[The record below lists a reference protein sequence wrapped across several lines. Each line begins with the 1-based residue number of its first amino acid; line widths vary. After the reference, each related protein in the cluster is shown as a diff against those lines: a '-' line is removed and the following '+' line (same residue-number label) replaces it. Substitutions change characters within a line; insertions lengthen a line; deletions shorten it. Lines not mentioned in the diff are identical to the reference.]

1 MTVVIRLKKQ
11 ADRKVRRGYLW
22 IFSNE
27 IDYPAVKDLSSGGIY
42 DVMDSSGEFL
52 GVAYANPKSLIAARL
67 LSRKKVSIDVDFVLD
82 RLKTAFE
89 RRQAYCR
96 NREAYRI
103 FFGEADLLPGLVLDL
118 YGRHV
123 ALQSSTAGVDTILDT
138 ILEAIESLIS
148 PESIV
153 VRNDSSIRILEGVP
167 IFKEVKLG
175 SSVDGIK
182 FKSKDISFVA
192 DLINGQ
198 KTGFFLDQE
207 FNRPL
212 LNRYVPEQRVG
223 SRSLL
228 LFRSLGYPCSCR
240 RGHFSHC
247 GGFLCSSHSTR
258 FPNRLHEP
266 LRITDQCCPLRCLQ
280 FLKSGSEKW
289 DVIILDPPA
298 FIKSRSKIREGR
310 QGYID
315 VNKRAIERLKPGG
328 LFVTCSCSGHMGLPD
343 FLEVINI
350 AAYRNGRDLRVLDV
364 LGQGP
369 DHPTL
374 TAMPET
380 RYLKVIIAQ
389 AL

>member
-1 MTVVIRLKKQ
+1 MIRLRKQ

-27 IDYPAVKDLSSGGIY
+27 IDYPAVKDLSVGGIY
-42 DVMDSSGEFL
+42 NVETFTGEFL

-67 LSRKKVSIDVDFVLD
+67 LSREKVSIDIDFVLG
-82 RLKTAFE
+82 RLKRAFE
-89 RRQAYCR
+89 RRRTYCK
-96 NREAYRI
+96 NREAYRV

-123 ALQSSTAGVDTILDT
+123 VVQSSTAGVDRILDN
-138 ILEAIESLIS
+138 ILDALESLIS

-153 VRNDSSIRILEGVP
+153 VRNDSSIRTLEGIP
-167 IFKEVKLG
+167 IYKEVKLG
-175 SSVDGIK
+175 SSVDGVK
-182 FKSKDISFVA
+182 FKSQNISFVS

-212 LNRYVPEQRVG
+212 LNRYIPNNTTVLDLYCYSGAWGIHALAAGATSVTAVDSSAAALELATQVACMNHYE
-223 SRSLL
+223 SRINIV
-228 LFRSLGYPCSCR
+228 RS
-240 RGHFSHC
+240 
-247 GGFLCSSHSTR
+247 
-258 FPNRLHEP
+258 
-266 LRITDQCCPLRCLQ
+266 DVLQ

-289 DVIILDPPA
+289 DAIILDPPA
-298 FIKSRSKIREGR
+298 FIKSRLKIREGR

-315 VNKRAIERLKPGG
+315 VNKKAIERLKPGG
-328 LFVTCSCSGHMGLPD
+328 LFVTCSCSGHMGLSD
-343 FLEVINI
+343 FLEAINI

-380 RYLKVIIAQ
+380 RYLKVVIAQ

>member
-1 MTVVIRLKKQ
+1 MIRLRKQ

-27 IDYPAVKDLSSGGIY
+27 IDYPAVKDLSVGGIY
-42 DVMDSSGEFL
+42 NVETFTGEFL

-67 LSRKKVSIDVDFVLD
+67 LSREKVSIDIDFVLG
-82 RLKTAFE
+82 RLKRAFE
-89 RRQAYCR
+89 RRRTYCK
-96 NREAYRI
+96 NREAYRV

-123 ALQSSTAGVDTILDT
+123 VVQSSTAGVDRILDN
-138 ILEAIESLIS
+138 ILDALESLIS

-153 VRNDSSIRILEGVP
+153 VRNDSSIRTLEGIP
-167 IFKEVKLG
+167 IYKEVKLG
-175 SSVDGIK
+175 SSVDGVK
-182 FKSKDISFVA
+182 FKSQNISFVS

-212 LNRYVPEQRVG
+212 LNRYIPNNATVLDLYCYSGAWGIHALAAGATSVTAVDSSAAALELATQVACMNHYE
-223 SRSLL
+223 SRINIV
-228 LFRSLGYPCSCR
+228 RS
-240 RGHFSHC
+240 
-247 GGFLCSSHSTR
+247 
-258 FPNRLHEP
+258 
-266 LRITDQCCPLRCLQ
+266 DVLQ

-289 DVIILDPPA
+289 DAIILDPPA
-298 FIKSRSKIREGR
+298 FIKSRLKIREGR

-315 VNKRAIERLKPGG
+315 VNKKAIERLKPGG
-328 LFVTCSCSGHMGLPD
+328 LFVTCSCSGHMGLSD
-343 FLEVINI
+343 FLEAINI

-380 RYLKVIIAQ
+380 RYLKVVIAQ

>member
-1 MTVVIRLKKQ
+1 MIRLKKQ

-27 IDYPAVKDLSSGGIY
+27 IDYPAVKDLSVGGIY
-42 DVMDSSGEFL
+42 DVRDFAGEFL

-67 LSRKKVSIDVDFVLD
+67 LSRRKVPIDVDFVRG

-89 RRQAYCR
+89 RRGAYCR
-96 NREAYRI
+96 SREAYRI

-123 ALQSSTAGVDTILDT
+123 ALQSSTAGVDGILDT

-153 VRNDSSIRILEGVP
+153 VRNDSSIRTLEGIP
-167 IFKEVKLG
+167 IYKEVKLG
-175 SSVDGIK
+175 SSVDAIK
-182 FKSKDISFVA
+182 FKSRDISFVA

-212 LNRYVPEQRVG
+212 LNRYMPDNASVLDLYCYSGAWGIHALAGGATSVTAVDSSAAALQLATQNACMNHYE
-223 SRSLL
+223 SR
-228 LFRSLGYPCSCR
+228 FNAVR
-240 RGHFSHC
+240 
-247 GGFLCSSHSTR
+247 
-258 FPNRLHEP
+258 
-266 LRITDQCCPLRCLQ
+266 TDVLQ
-280 FLKSGSEKW
+280 FVKSGSEKW

-315 VNKRAIERLKPGG
+315 VNKKAIERLKPGG
-328 LFVTCSCSGHMGLPD
+328 LFVTCSCSGHMGLTD

-350 AAYRNGRDLRVLDV
+350 AAYRNGIDLRVLDV

-380 RYLKVIIAQ
+380 RYLKVVIAQ